1 MEYKKRVVTK
11 KALDYQR
18 KHRGLGSII
27 RQAAGIE
34 RGGSK
39 QGKGGE
45 VEQGSGGL
53 EDYSDKGARILT
65 PLEVC
70 VYNSF
75 GGMDMTYMI
84 CVCLCLIYLNSTFEV
99 YIVCA

>member
-27 RQAAGIE
+27 RQAAGVE
-34 RGGSK
+34 RGSK
-39 QGKGGE
+39 GGKGEE
-45 VEQGSGGL
+45 VEQGSGGGL

-65 PLEVC
+65 PLEVW
-70 VYNSF
+70 
-75 GGMDMTYMI
+75 I
-84 CVCLCLIYLNSTFEV
+84 
-99 YIVCA
+99 

>member
-27 RQAAGIE
+27 RQAAGVE
-34 RGGSK
+34 RGSK

-45 VEQGSGGL
+45 VEQGSGGGGGL

-70 VYNSF
+70 V
-75 GGMDMTYMI
+75 
-84 CVCLCLIYLNSTFEV
+84 
-99 YIVCA
+99 